1 VNAHEALPSWRPG
14 ATRDAVLE
22 FLDAAAE
29 IPPTQRVA
37 VFDNDGTLW
46 CEKPNYPQLEFFLA
60 ELADQAARRPDLVEV
75 AEYRALLS
83 GDSAAVAELGLE
95 RIATALVDLC
105 TGLEPE
111 QFDARVQ
118 RWFAA
123 AVHPDFG
130 VSYGHTVYQPMIE
143 LIAAMRSMQFGVF
156 LVTGGGTE
164 FVRVVSRQLYGVEPE
179 GVVGSM
185 VTYEVTAVDGRP
197 RLVRSNTVV
206 GEVNEGAA
214 KVANI
219 QMALG
224 RRPVFAAGNSHG
236 DAMMLDYAM
245 AHDGL
250 SMAMLIDHDDGERE
264 YAYESKAGSFESTEP
279 VTVTAERSGWTVV
292 SMGDDWSQIFR
303 AAR

>member
-1 VNAHEALPSWRPG
+1 M
-14 ATRDAVLE
+14 
-22 FLDAAAE
+22 
-29 IPPTQRVA
+29 
-37 VFDNDGTLW
+37 FDNDGTLW
-46 CEKPNYPQLEFFLA
+46 CEKPNYTQLEFFLA
-60 ELADQAARRPDLVEV
+60 ELADEATRRPELGEV
-75 AEYRALLS
+75 PEYRALLS
-83 GDSAAVAELGLE
+83 GDSAAAAELGLE

-111 QFDARVQ
+111 QFDARVR

-123 AVHPDFG
+123 AVHPDLD
-130 VSYGHTVYQPMIE
+130 VSYGQTVYQPMIE

-164 FVRVVSRQLYGVEPE
+164 FVRVISRQLYGVEPE

-185 VTYEVTAVDGRP
+185 VTYEVTEVDDRP

-224 RRPVFAAGNSHG
+224 RRPLFAAGNSHG
-236 DAMMLDYAM
+236 DAMMLDYTM
-245 AHDGL
+245 AHDGP

-279 VTVTAERSGWTVV
+279 VTAIAERSGWSVV
-292 SMGDDWSQIFR
+292 SMRNDWNQIF
-303 AAR
+303 ARGR

>member
-1 VNAHEALPSWRPG
+1 MLDFLG
-14 ATRDAVLE
+14 AVG
-22 FLDAAAE
+22 E
-29 IPPTQRVA
+29 IPPAQRVA

-46 CEKPNYPQLEFFLA
+46 CEKPRYTQLEFFLA
-60 ELADQAARRPDLVEV
+60 LLADEAARRPELGDVL
-75 AEYRALLS
+75 EYRALLA
-83 GDSAAVAELGLE
+83 GDAAAVAELGLE
-95 RIATALVDLC
+95 RIAMALVDLC

-111 QFDARVQ
+111 QFDARVH

-123 AVHPDFG
+123 AVHPDFEM
-130 VSYGHTVYQPMIE
+130 SYGHTVYQPMIE

-164 FVRVVSRQLYGVEPE
+164 FVRAVSRRLYGVEPE

-197 RLVRSNTVV
+197 HLVRSNTVV
-206 GEVNEGAA
+206 GEVNEGET

-224 RRPVFAAGNSHG
+224 RRPVFAAGNSEG

-245 AHDGL
+245 AHDGP

-264 YAYESKAGSFESTEP
+264 YAYESEAGSFESTEP
-279 VTVTAERSGWTVV
+279 VTAIAERSGWTVV
-292 SMGDDWSQIFR
+292 SMRDDWSRIFPGGS
-303 AAR
+303 

>member
-1 VNAHEALPSWRPG
+1 V
-14 ATRDAVLE
+14 
-22 FLDAAAE
+22 
-29 IPPTQRVA
+29 
-37 VFDNDGTLW
+37 
-46 CEKPNYPQLEFFLA
+46 
-60 ELADQAARRPDLVEV
+60 LADEAARRPELGDVP
-75 AEYRALLS
+75 EYRALLA
-83 GDSAAVAELGLE
+83 GDAAAVAELGLE
-95 RIATALVDLC
+95 RIAMALVDLC

-111 QFDARVQ
+111 QFDARVH

-123 AVHPDFG
+123 AVHPDFEM
-130 VSYGHTVYQPMIE
+130 SYGHTVYQPMIE

-164 FVRVVSRQLYGVEPE
+164 FVRAVSRQLYGVEPE

-197 RLVRSNTVV
+197 HLVRSNTVV
-206 GEVNEGAA
+206 GEVNEGEA

-245 AHDGL
+245 AHDGP

-264 YAYESKAGSFESTEP
+264 YAYESEAGSFESTEP
-279 VTVTAERSGWTVV
+279 VTAIAERSGWTVV
-292 SMGDDWSQIFR
+292 SMRDDWSRIFPDGR
-303 AAR
+303 

>member
-1 VNAHEALPSWRPG
+1 MNAGEALPSWRPG

-22 FLDAAAE
+22 FLDSAAE
-29 IPPTQRVA
+29 IPPSQRVA

-46 CEKPNYPQLEFFLA
+46 CEKPNYTQLEFFLA
-60 ELADQAARRPDLVEV
+60 ELADEVARRPELVEV
-75 AEYRALLS
+75 PEYRALLS

-123 AVHPDFG
+123 AVHPDFE
-130 VSYGHTVYQPMIE
+130 VSYAQTVYQPMIE

-164 FVRVVSRQLYGVEPE
+164 FVRVISRQLYGVEPE

-185 VTYEVTAVDGRP
+185 VTYEVSEVDGRP

-245 AHDGL
+245 AHAGP

-264 YAYESKAGSFESTEP
+264 YAYESKAGSFESIEP
-279 VTVTAERSGWTVV
+279 VTAIAERSGWSVV
-292 SMGDDWSQIFR
+292 SMRNDWNQVFSHGR
-303 AAR
+303 